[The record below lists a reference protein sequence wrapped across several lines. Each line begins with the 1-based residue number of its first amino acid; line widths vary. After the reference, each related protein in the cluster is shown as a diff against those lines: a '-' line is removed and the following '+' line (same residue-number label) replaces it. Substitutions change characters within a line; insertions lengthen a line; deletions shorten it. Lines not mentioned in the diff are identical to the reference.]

1 MNKGLINKD
10 YLYKIKLVKKY
21 NKHYHDKNKPIV
33 SDQDFDLLKKDI
45 INLENKYKFLKNED
59 SPTVSI
65 GFKPSKNFK
74 KTKHRV
80 PMLSLANAFNEDDL
94 KNFEKKIIN
103 FLSLNETN
111 IIDYSAEPKIDGISA
126 SLILC

>member
-21 NKHYHDKNKPIV
+21 NKHYQDKNKPMV

-45 INLENKYKFLKNED
+45 INLENKYKFLKNEY

-65 GFKPSKNFK
+65 GFKP
-74 KTKHRV
+74 
-80 PMLSLANAFNEDDL
+80 
-94 KNFEKKIIN
+94 
-103 FLSLNETN
+103 
-111 IIDYSAEPKIDGISA
+111 
-126 SLILC
+126 